1 MLALL
6 AGPALVFCS
15 WLVPTRVFNS
25 SAQALTR
32 CDYVRYTRLV
42 GSYPP
47 FRSTVQALQARPRY
61 AHILLANAGGGGA
74 AFAHTHV

>member
-6 AGPALVFCS
+6 AGPAVIFCS

-47 FRSTVQALQARPRY
+47 FWSTV
-61 AHILLANAGGGGA
+61 
-74 AFAHTHV
+74 